1 MIMCW
6 CVVAAR
12 ADYPCLSLWG
22 WTNSLILLAHAEANF
37 DFKGGGGNRTSQ
49 FWKWIWKLCLVNLD
63 ALLFRALS
71 LKKWE
76 VEWSLKVFSF
86 HIHLLRN
93 WGMSSQDKTSKWG
106 LWGWVQL
113 WFPKHLYPTGKLSD
127 KKAKQFLLPK
137 VQILY
142 LKGASS
148 RFLKAA
154 DQSMALC
161 REYNTLHMCPNEA
174 APLWQQQHGSVQA
187 CASQWARSPRR
198 SSSLNKQLSAGSCSL
213 GRLLV
218 GKLSVKSGIEL

>member
-12 ADYPCLSLWG
+12 ADYSCLSLWG
-22 WTNSLILLAHAEANF
+22 WTNSLILLAQAEANF

-127 KKAKQFLLPK
+127 KKAKQLPIAKGSNTVFKRGFLQVSKGSWSKHGFVQRAQYTSHVPK
-137 VQILY
+137 WSCSPV
-142 LKGASS
+142 
-148 RFLKAA
+148 AA
-154 DQSMALC
+154 
-161 REYNTLHMCPNEA
+161 A
-174 APLWQQQHGSVQA
+174 AW
-187 CASQWARSPRR
+187 
-198 SSSLNKQLSAGSCSL
+198 LSAGLCFPVSPLATSL
-213 GRLLV
+213 LFPEQAALSRQLL
-218 GKLSVKSGIEL
+218 SGQAACREA